1 MKLWQKHDQINS
13 EDLFEQFCI
22 GRDPELDTVMAVAEI
37 KGSLAHARML
47 CEQGLLSPDELNAL
61 EQSLNAMLL
70 DAEVGQFKI
79 EEGMEDIHSQ
89 VEYLLTK
96 ELGDCGKK
104 IHSGRSR
111 NDQSL
116 LDIKLY
122 LKSEIVEIADLIKV
136 LFHELLSMAG
146 QYEKVAMPGY
156 THFQTAMPSSFGL
169 WLSAYAESLT
179 EDLWQF
185 QSVLKLCDKNPLG
198 SGAGYGSSFPLNR
211 QRTTELLGMNELH
224 INSINAQ
231 MSRGKTEKWM
241 AMAMSNLSAT
251 LSRFCYDV
259 CLYNSQNF
267 GFVRLSDKVSTGSSI
282 MPHKRNPDVF
292 ELLRAHYNRLQ
303 VLPNE
308 LSALTINL
316 PMGYHRDMQLSKEI
330 LFPAIAKFKQCL
342 NVLSRA
348 LKEIEV
354 NPHCIEE
361 PKYDALYTV
370 ERVTEKVMQGMP
382 FRDAYK
388 VVGLE
393 FESGKT
399 MKQSDL
405 EYTHEGSIGQLCLDK
420 IEERFLQVFGEFRFK
435 ADKR

>member
-1 MKLWQKHDQINS
+1 MKLWQKDNQWDSGI
-13 EDLFEQFCI
+13 LFEQFCI
-22 GRDPELDTVMAVAEI
+22 GRDPELDGVMAGAEI
-37 KGSLAHARML
+37 KGSLAHAEML
-47 CEQGLLSPDELNAL
+47 SEQGLLSRDEFKAIEN
-61 EQSLNAMLL
+61 SLKSMLRAI
-70 DAEVGQFKI
+70 DAGEFKI
-79 EEGMEDIHSQ
+79 EKGMEDIHSQ
-89 VEYLLTK
+89 VEYLLTQ

-122 LKSEIVEIADLIKV
+122 LKSETFEIADLVKA
-136 LFHELLSMAG
+136 LFEELMSMAG
-146 QYEKVAMPGY
+146 KYETVAMPGY

-179 EDLWQF
+179 EDLWLF
-185 QSVLKLCDKNPLG
+185 QSALNLCDKNPLG
-198 SGAGYGSSFPLNR
+198 SGAGYGSPFPLNR
-211 QRTTELLGMNELH
+211 QRTTELLGLNELH
-224 INSINAQ
+224 VNSINAQ

-267 GFVRLSDKVSTGSSI
+267 GFIRLSDKVSTGSSI

-292 ELLRAHYNRLQ
+292 ELLRAHFNRLQ

-308 LSALTINL
+308 LSALTTNL

-342 NVLSRA
+342 NVLTHA
-348 LKEIEV
+348 LKEIDV
-354 NPHCIEE
+354 NLHCLEDA
-361 PKYDALYTV
+361 KYDAIYSV
-370 ERVTEKVMQGMP
+370 ERVAEKVMQGMP

-388 VVGLE
+388 AIGAD

-399 MKQSDL
+399 MKQDGV
-405 EYTHEGSIGQLCLDK
+405 EYTHEGSTGNLCLDK
-420 IEERFLQVFGEFRFK
+420 IEERFSQVLGELRSR
-435 ADKR
+435 ADKP